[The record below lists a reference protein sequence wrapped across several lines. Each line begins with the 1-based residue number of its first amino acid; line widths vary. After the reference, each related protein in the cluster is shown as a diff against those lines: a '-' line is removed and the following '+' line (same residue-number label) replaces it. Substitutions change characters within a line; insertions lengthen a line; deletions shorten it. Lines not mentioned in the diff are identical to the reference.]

1 MVDTVIDLSDYE
13 RRMHGAM
20 DVLEKEYQ
28 GLRTGRASTN
38 LLDHVQVDVYG
49 SKMPIS
55 QVGSVSAPEARLLT
69 VQVWDAGNVKAVEK
83 GIANAGLGLNPQ
95 PSGSLI
101 RIPLPELSE
110 ERRLEI
116 VKIAGKYAEQSRIS
130 VRNVRRDAMDEAK
143 KAKASNGLSEDQLK
157 RAEDEVQ
164 KLTDTWVKKIDDAL
178 SRKEQ
183 DIKKV

>member
-1 MVDTVIDLSDYE
+1 MADTILDLTDYE
-13 RRMHGAM
+13 RRMQGAM
-20 DVLEKEYQ
+20 DVLDKEFQ

-69 VQVWDAGNVKAVEK
+69 VQVWDAGNAKAVEK
-83 GIANAGLGLNPQ
+83 AISNAGLGLNPQ
-95 PSGSLI
+95 PSGTLI
-101 RIPLPELSE
+101 RIPIPDLSE

-116 VKIAGKYAEQSRIS
+116 VKVAGRYAEQSRIS
-130 VRNVRRDAMDEAK
+130 IRNVRRDAMDEAK
-143 KAKASNGLSEDQLK
+143 KAKANSELSEDELK

-178 SRKEQ
+178 SKKEQ